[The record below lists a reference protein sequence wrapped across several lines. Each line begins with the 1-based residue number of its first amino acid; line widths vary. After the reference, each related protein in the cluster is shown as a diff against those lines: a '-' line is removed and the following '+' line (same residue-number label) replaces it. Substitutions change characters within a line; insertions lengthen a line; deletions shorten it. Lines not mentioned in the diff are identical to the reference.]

1 MSEPAPVYRRNMDD
15 APRQVAVMARG
26 IELGHR
32 IPLHTHRRGQLL
44 HAKTGIMR
52 VETAEAA
59 WIVPPVRA
67 LWLPP
72 QWPHSVAMR
81 SHVEMRTVY
90 IAPAACGGLPAQ
102 PVLVEISGLLRE
114 LILALL
120 EEPVAYD
127 EHGRGGTVA
136 RLILTELGRLRE
148 RPLDVPLP
156 RDPRAL
162 RIARALLDDCS
173 IDRDL
178 DHWAE
183 AAGAS
188 RRTLARLFRSET
200 GLGFAEWRAR
210 LRAIDGLARLSAG
223 ASVAETATSVGYASP
238 SAFSAMIRR
247 TLGGPP
253 RRLAKQ
259 PA

>member
-1 MSEPAPVYRRNMDD
+1 MAQPAPIYRRNMDD

-26 IELGHR
+26 YEASLH

-44 HAKTGIMR
+44 HAVSGIMR
-52 VETAEAA
+52 VETTEAA
-59 WIVPPVRA
+59 WIVPPARA

-72 QWPHSVAMR
+72 QWPHSVTMR
-81 SHVEMRTVY
+81 SHLEMRTVY
-90 IAPAACGGLPAQ
+90 IAPGSCEALPQQ

-120 EEPVAYD
+120 KEPADYD
-127 EHGRGGTVA
+127 EGGRGGSVA
-136 RLILTELGRLRE
+136 QLILAELARLRE
-148 RPLDVPLP
+148 RKLEVPMP
-156 RDPRAL
+156 RDARAL
-162 RIARALLDDCS
+162 RVARALLSDSS
-173 IDRDL
+173 IDYDL
-178 DHWAE
+178 DRWAE
-183 AAGAS
+183 QAGAS
-188 RRTLARLFRSET
+188 RRTLARLFRSQT

-210 LRAIDGLARLSAG
+210 LRAVDGLARLSAG
-223 ASVAETATSVGYASP
+223 ASVAETAASVGYASP

-259 PA
+259 AA